1 MDKNE
6 KEDRCDCLPNQEQSP
21 PKPALTLLP
30 GMHVMHPLHG
40 IGFVE
45 KFETKE
51 VLGQKCVFAVISF
64 LSDKLKMM
72 INVNQKDNLIR
83 ALISHEEISY
93 VLSYIKSFVSDYPIK
108 SSERYNLNM
117 KKIKSS
123 DIIMLAQ
130 VIKDLTVLGKAKK
143 LTPKELTMLKQS
155 KKTMA
160 SEFAFVG
167 SIPIENAEIMIEE
180 SCHTV

>member
-6 KEDRCDCLPNQEQSP
+6 NEELFDCLSAKEQPSS
-21 PKPALTLLP
+21 KPMLQLLP

-40 IGFVE
+40 IGLVE
-45 KFETKE
+45 KFENKE
-51 VLGQKCVFAVISF
+51 VLGQECVFAVISF
-64 LSDKLKMM
+64 QSDKLKMM
-72 INVNQKDNLIR
+72 VNVKQKDNLIR
-83 ALISHEEISY
+83 NLITNEDIPN
-93 VLSYIKSFVSDYPIK
+93 VLSYIKNFASDYPVK

-123 DIIMLAQ
+123 DIIMLAE

-167 SIPIENAEIMIEE
+167 SVSIEDAELMIEE
-180 SCHTV
+180 SCYIV